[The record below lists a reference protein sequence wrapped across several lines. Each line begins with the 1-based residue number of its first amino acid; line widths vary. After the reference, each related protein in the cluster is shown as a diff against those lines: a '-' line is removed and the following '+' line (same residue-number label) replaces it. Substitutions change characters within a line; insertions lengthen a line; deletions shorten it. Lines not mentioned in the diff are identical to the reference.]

1 MGNQL
6 AQLQDWINILKALD
20 DLSDLIDS
28 IIIIAGG
35 MGGLIIP
42 PRPARENLNY
52 TNAQEWHDAMYS
64 NWQAWAAENPG

>member
-6 AQLQDWINILKALD
+6 AQLQDWINIMRALE

-35 MGGLIIP
+35 LGGVIIP
-42 PRPARENLNY
+42 PRPTPLTSHAE
-52 TNAQEWHDAMYS
+52 AQAWHDQMYS
-64 NWQAWAAENPG
+64 NWQAAGAPEN